1 MSLQMNRDIHDE
13 EDRDQNEEGE
23 DAMDDPDDDLID
35 CIKKMSEKPD
45 QQMRRIRC
53 KQEGITFM
61 SSWDRKICKNPKM
74 TTRLHLAH

>member
-45 QQMRRIRC
+45 QQMRRSRC
-53 KQEGITFM
+53 KQGTQFTFEYQ
-61 SSWDRKICKNPKM
+61 SSIGRCANPC
-74 TTRLHLAH
+74 TFG